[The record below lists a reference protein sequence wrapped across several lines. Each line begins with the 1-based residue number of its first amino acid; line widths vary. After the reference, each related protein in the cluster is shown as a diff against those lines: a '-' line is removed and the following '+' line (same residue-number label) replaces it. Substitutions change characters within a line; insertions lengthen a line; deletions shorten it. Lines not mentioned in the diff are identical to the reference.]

1 MQPVEK
7 RKRLRRV
14 LSGKET
20 ILLPV
25 VYDAVSARI
34 AEISG
39 FEAALLSGSVAAASL
54 HGFPDLLLVTMT
66 EVAQL
71 AKRIVDSTTLSLQVD
86 GDNGFGNAMNVI
98 RCVRE
103 FEAAGVASL
112 TIEDTALPLSYGS
125 SGPAA
130 ISIGEMCGKLEAAVA
145 ARQDSE
151 TVIVGRTDTFRFYGI
166 NAAID
171 RVRAYQKT
179 GVDAIF
185 VPGVQKRK
193 DLEKIRKNISLPA
206 VTSGLPKTQDGK
218 SGLEI
223 LKEIG
228 FCMTVLAKFPF
239 MIVVKTLFDSLSH
252 LKENGELGPF
262 EEKMGS
268 TRMLEKII
276 RADQYENYQKR
287 FMSGA
292 KNSSIQKKK

>member
-1 MQPVEK
+1 MQVVEK

-20 ILLPV
+20 LILPV

-34 AEISG
+34 AEIAG
-39 FEAALLSGSVAAASL
+39 FEAALLSGSVAAATL
-54 HGFPDLLLVTMT
+54 HGFPDLVLVTMT

-71 AKRIVDSTTLSLQVD
+71 AKRITDCTTLSLQVD
-86 GDNGFGNAMNVI
+86 CDNGFGNALNVM

-103 FEAAGVASL
+103 FDAAGAAAL
-112 TIEDTALPLSYGS
+112 TIEDTDLPLSYGA

-130 ISIGEMCGKLEAAVA
+130 ISVGEMCGKLEAAVA
-145 ARQDSE
+145 ARKDSE
-151 TVIVGRTDTFRFYGI
+151 IVIIGRTDTFRFYGM
-166 NAAID
+166 NAAIE
-171 RVRAYQKT
+171 RVRAYQET

-206 VTSGLPKTQDGK
+206 VTSGLPKNEGDK

-223 LKEIG
+223 LQEIG

-239 MIVVKTLFDSLSH
+239 MLVVKTLYDSLSY

-268 TRMLEKII
+268 TRMLGKII
-276 RADQYENYQKR
+276 RADQYKNDQKR
-287 FMSGA
+287 FLMA
-292 KNSSIQKKK
+292 DKKSSIQKKQ

>member
-1 MQPVEK
+1 MQPLER

-14 LSGKET
+14 LNGKET
-20 ILLPV
+20 IILPA
-25 VYDAVSARI
+25 VYDAASARI
-34 AEISG
+34 AEMVG
-39 FEAALLSGSVAAASL
+39 FEAALLSGSVAAATL
-54 HGFPDLLLVTMT
+54 HGFPDLVLVTMT

-86 GDNGFGNAMNVI
+86 CDHGFGNALNVM

-103 FEAAGVASL
+103 FETAGAASL
-112 TIEDTALPLSYGS
+112 TIEDTDLPLSYGA
-125 SGPAA
+125 SGPSA
-130 ISIGEMCGKLEAAVA
+130 ISIAEMCGKLEAAVA
-145 ARQDSE
+145 ARKDSE
-151 TVIVGRTDTFRFYGI
+151 MVIIGRTDTFRFSGI
-166 NAAID
+166 NAAIE
-171 RVRAYQKT
+171 RVRAYQQT

-206 VTSGLPKTQDGK
+206 VTSGLPKAEGDK

-223 LKEIG
+223 LQEIG

-239 MIVVKTLFDSLSH
+239 MIVVKTLYDSLSY

-268 TRMLEKII
+268 SRMLEEII
-276 RADQYENYQKR
+276 RADHYKDSQKR
-287 FMSGA
+287 FMIA
-292 KNSSIQKKK
+292 PKNSSIQKKQ